1 MNENNNRPNKG
12 RSIFKIFFFVF
23 LAIFLVAAG
32 MLIQRKIQ
40 EENAYNL
47 LREMQEKANTEAK
60 VQSREGIT
68 TAAAPLKRQEDIESE
83 RQVKE

>member
-1 MNENNNRPNKG
+1 MSGSLRKEVTEHKILVQRNIYSWNYLSVFQSNRK
-12 RSIFKIFFFVF
+12 
-23 LAIFLVAAG
+23 
-32 MLIQRKIQ
+32 
-40 EENAYNL
+40 
-47 LREMQEKANTEAK
+47 KANTEAK